1 MQKQTLQLNCN
12 YGPKGPKREVENDTF
27 EEREQKHTHN
37 TVPTYLSSSRDPDL
51 VASYPHHLS
60 STGRETTVVL
70 LTREYLALWTLKKT
84 ILETASNVVHNF
96 LKTYNNGVEILF
108 LKFAL
113 GAGKQT
119 VREK

>member
-37 TVPTYLSSSRDPDL
+37 TVPIYLSSSRDPDL

-70 LTREYLALWTLKKT
+70 LTREHLALWTLKKN
-84 ILETASNVVHNF
+84 ILKTASNVVQTF
-96 LKTYNNGVEILF
+96 LKTYNNGVENLF